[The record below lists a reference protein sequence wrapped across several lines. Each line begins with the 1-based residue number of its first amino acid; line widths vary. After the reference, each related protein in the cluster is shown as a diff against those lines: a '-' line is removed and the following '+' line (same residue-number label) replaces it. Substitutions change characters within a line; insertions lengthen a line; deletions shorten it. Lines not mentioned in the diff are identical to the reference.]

1 MADVQDKNHL
11 AGRLL
16 NEGEKTAAF
25 FRSLSSEQLEQQI
38 YTDGSCWQV
47 RQILAHFVA
56 AEASMTRLVENIL
69 AGGAGTPEDFNL
81 DAYNERKVSALREVP
96 VEDLLREFA
105 ERRAATANMAARLSP
120 EDLARTGRHPFLGIV
135 PVQEI
140 LKMFYLHNQI
150 HLREIRKTF
159 SQA

>member
-1 MADVQDKNHL
+1 MDELDKNHM

-16 NEGEKTAAF
+16 REGEKAVAF
-25 FRSLSSEQLEQQI
+25 FRSLSPEQLQQQV

-81 DAYNERKVSALREVP
+81 DAYNERKVSALQDLP
-96 VEDLLREFA
+96 VEDLLREFS
-105 ERRAATANMAARLSP
+105 ERRAATADLAARLSP
-120 EDLARTGRHPFLGIV
+120 DELARTGRHPFLGVV

-140 LKMFYLHNQI
+140 IKMFYLHNQI
-150 HLREIRKTF
+150 HLREIRKAL
-159 SQA
+159 SQS